1 MRASTVFNR
10 LLRLPAVNV
19 TEAEWAADTVR
30 VTVRL
35 RRRGLVCPHCQYR
48 TAVAH
53 DVRPGMSSWRHLDLG
68 VWRVEVR
75 ARLRRLSC
83 PTHGVV
89 VGGVPFARPGAHLS
103 ADFDDLLTW
112 LATRTDKTAV
122 ARLCRVS
129 WRTVGRACERVVAA
143 GLDPGRHLAGL

>member
-19 TEAEWAADTVR
+19 TEVEWAAGTVR

-68 VWRVEVR
+68 VWRVEAR

-89 VGGVPFARPGAHLS
+89 VGAEGTSATNLKFELKWRRERWPRKRCPARRSPS
-103 ADFDDLLTW
+103 
-112 LATRTDKTAV
+112 RI
-122 ARLCRVS
+122 RV
-129 WRTVGRACERVVAA
+129 RA
-143 GLDPGRHLAGL
+143 G